1 MSAGLIERGKEKR
14 EGNRGEAGELTERR
28 SGSRRGGHSDL
39 AASRI
44 FPSARNGV
52 ACASLLVRE
61 DPPRGHAHLRR
72 PCGPAHLRRPLGP
85 ASSAPP
91 RGGASAG
98 RQPRAAAAL
107 STSSVSLRPRATPG
121 PARLQWQGNSISNL
135 SSLCSAGMLLCFMPL
150 LVATVSSCL
159 LLGCFRLLLAAAA
172 VRCCCL
178 LLSARLLLAAR
189 CCWLLLLQ
197 PRAAQSTTAQCVA
210 L

>member
-1 MSAGLIERGKEKR
+1 MEDEAGVILGTVSEIERAGRKSSGRAGNRVGDKGRAEIGREIEWQKSSAGLIERGKEKR

-98 RQPRAAAAL
+98 RQPRAAAAPC
-107 STSSVSLRPRATPG
+107 TSSVSLRPRATP
-121 PARLQWQGNSISNL
+121 ARLQWPGNSISNL

-150 LVATVSSCL
+150 LVACGVMY
-159 LLGCFRLLLAAAA
+159 
-172 VRCCCL
+172 
-178 LLSARLLLAAR
+178 
-189 CCWLLLLQ
+189 
-197 PRAAQSTTAQCVA
+197 
-210 L
+210 